1 MDYDVV
7 LKCLKKLPGA
17 SVQEIPS
24 NTKKI
29 ILNIPKYVGQ
39 TWASDEEVDELLKK
53 LPPQL
58 KDALLP
64 FQLEGVMFGLRR
76 RGRCLIADEMG
87 LGKTLQVGI

>member
-1 MDYDVV
+1 M
-7 LKCLKKLPGA
+7 
-17 SVQEIPS
+17 QEIPS
-24 NTKKI
+24 STKRI
-29 ILNIPKYVGQ
+29 IQSIPSYPGQ
-39 TWASDEEVDELLKK
+39 KWASDEEVDALLKK
-53 LPPQL
+53 LPQQI